1 MANEIYESLSFTAR
15 KNGAEIGIS
24 TSNRVTM
31 TGDELVNV
39 TQVVGTTA
47 ELVSFGDITGAPGE
61 VVIKNLDATNYIEI
75 GGDSG
80 LTVFKTKLLP
90 GRFTVFQPS
99 SATLYA
105 KANTADVRI
114 QLITTEL

>member
-1 MANEIYESLSFTAR
+1 MANEIFESVSFSAT
-15 KNGAEIGIS
+15 KNDAKVEIA
-24 TSNRVTM
+24 TSSRVTM
-31 TGDELVNV
+31 TGNELVNS
-39 TQVVGTTA
+39 TQVIGTTA
-47 ELVSFGDITGAPGE
+47 ELVVFGGITGAPGE
-61 VVIKNLDATNYIEI
+61 VIIKNLDATNYIEL

-105 KANTADVRI
+105 KANTADVRV
-114 QLITTEL
+114 QVVATEI

>member
-1 MANEIYESLSFTAR
+1 MANEIYESISFTAR
-15 KNGAEIGIS
+15 KNGAEIAIS
-24 TSNRVTM
+24 TSNNVTM
-31 TGDELVNV
+31 TGDDLVNV
-39 TQVVGTTA
+39 TQVIGTTA
-47 ELVSFGDITGAPGE
+47 ELVAFGDITGAPGE
-61 VVIKNLDATNYIEI
+61 VVIKNLDATNYIEL

-105 KANTADVRI
+105 KADTADVRI
-114 QLITTEL
+114 QIIATEV

>member
-1 MANEIYESLSFTAR
+1 MASEIYESISFTAR
-15 KNGAEIGIS
+15 KNGAEISIS
-24 TSNRVTM
+24 SSNNVTM
-31 TGDELVNV
+31 TGDDLVNV
-39 TQVVGTTA
+39 TQVIGTAA
-47 ELVSFGDITGAPGE
+47 ELVGFGDITGAPGE
-61 VVIKNLDATNYIEI
+61 VVIKNLDATNYIEL

-114 QLITTEL
+114 QIIATEV

>member
-1 MANEIYESLSFTAR
+1 MADEIYESIQFTAR
-15 KNGAEIGIS
+15 KNGAEIS
-24 TSNRVTM
+24 MSSSNSVTM
-31 TGDELVNV
+31 AGDDFVNL
-39 TQVVGTTA
+39 TQVIGTTA

-61 VVIKNLDATNYIEI
+61 VLIKNLDATNFIEL

-90 GRFTVFQPS
+90 GRFTIFQPS

-105 KANTADVRI
+105 KADTAAVRVQI
-114 QLITTEL
+114 IATEL